1 MQKQEER
8 RTLKTSTETAVR
20 KDILDGTIVLFNRNG
35 LKFTMDELAALIH
48 RSKKTI
54 YAVFPDKGSLLR
66 SMAEYVFRSIK
77 ETEKEI
83 YDDPELETMEKLRKL
98 LGAMPEQYQTV
109 DFRKLYVLKDKYP
122 DVYTKVQEGLESGWE
137 PTIELLR
144 KGMKEGKI
152 RRVSIPVFKTMF
164 EATLE
169 QFFQRDVLVENGI
182 TYNRALEEVVNILID
197 GIVIREA

>member
-1 MQKQEER
+1 MQTGKKA
-8 RTLKTSTETAVR
+8 LKASTETEVR
-20 KDILDGTIVLFNRNG
+20 KEILEGTIVLFNRSG

-54 YAVFPDKGSLLR
+54 YVVFPDKATLLS
-66 SMAEYVFRSIK
+66 SMADYVFQSIK

-83 YDDPELETMEKLRKL
+83 YSNPNLETVEKLRKL

-122 DVYTKVQEGLESGWE
+122 EVYQKVQDGLESGWE
-137 PTIELLR
+137 PTIDLLK

-152 RRVSIPVFKTMF
+152 RRISIPVFKTMF
-164 EATLE
+164 QATLE
-169 QFFQRDVLVENGI
+169 QFFQRDVLVESGI
-182 TYNRALEEVVNILID
+182 TYNRALEEVVSIMVD
-197 GIVIREA
+197 GIVIRS

>member
-1 MQKQEER
+1 MQTGKKA
-8 RTLKTSTETAVR
+8 LKASTETEVR
-20 KDILDGTIVLFNRNG
+20 KEILEGTIVLFNRSG

-54 YAVFPDKGSLLR
+54 YVVFPDKATLLS
-66 SMAEYVFRSIK
+66 SMADYVFKSIK

-83 YDDPELETMEKLRKL
+83 YSNPNLETVEKLRKL

-122 DVYTKVQEGLESGWE
+122 EVYQKVQDGLESGWE
-137 PTIELLR
+137 PTIDLLK

-152 RRVSIPVFKTMF
+152 RRISIPVFKTMF
-164 EATLE
+164 QATLE
-169 QFFQRDVLVENGI
+169 QFFQRDVLVESGI
-182 TYNRALEEVVNILID
+182 TYNRALEEVVSIMVD
-197 GIVIREA
+197 GIVIRS

>member
-1 MQKQEER
+1 MQEGKK
-8 RTLKTSTETAVR
+8 TLRASTEAEVR
-20 KDILDGTIVLFNRNG
+20 KEILEGTIVLFNRNG

-54 YAVFPDKGSLLR
+54 YVVFPDKAALLS

-83 YDDPELETMEKLRKL
+83 YSTPELETVEKLRKL

-109 DFRKLYVLKDKYP
+109 DFRKLYILKDKYP
-122 DVYTKVQEGLESGWE
+122 EVYQKVQDGLESGWE
-137 PTIELLR
+137 PTIDLLK

-152 RRVSIPVFKTMF
+152 RRISIPVFKTMF

-182 TYNRALEEVVNILID
+182 TYNRALDEVVNIMLD
-197 GIVIREA
+197 GIVIHA

>member
-1 MQKQEER
+1 MQTGKKA
-8 RTLKTSTETAVR
+8 LKASTETEVR
-20 KDILDGTIVLFNRNG
+20 KEILEGTIVLFNRSG

-54 YAVFPDKGSLLR
+54 YVVFPDKATLLS
-66 SMAEYVFRSIK
+66 SMADYVFQSIK

-83 YDDPELETMEKLRKL
+83 YSNPNLETVEKLRKL

-122 DVYTKVQEGLESGWE
+122 EVYQKVQDGLESGWE
-137 PTIELLR
+137 PTINLLK

-152 RRVSIPVFKTMF
+152 RRISIPVFKTMF
-164 EATLE
+164 QATLE
-169 QFFQRDVLVENGI
+169 QFFQRDVLVESGI
-182 TYNRALEEVVNILID
+182 TYNRALEEVVSIMVD
-197 GIVIREA
+197 GIVIRS

>member
-1 MQKQEER
+1 MQEGKK
-8 RTLKTSTETAVR
+8 TLRTSTEAEVR
-20 KDILDGTIVLFNRNG
+20 KEILEGTIVLFNRNG

-54 YAVFPDKGSLLR
+54 YVVFPDKAALLS

-83 YDDPELETMEKLRKL
+83 YSTPELETVEKLRKL

-109 DFRKLYVLKDKYP
+109 DFRKLYILKDKYP
-122 DVYTKVQEGLESGWE
+122 EVYQKVQDGLESGWE
-137 PTIELLR
+137 PTIDLLK

-152 RRVSIPVFKTMF
+152 RRISIPVFKTMF

-182 TYNRALEEVVNILID
+182 TYNRALEEVVNIMLD
-197 GIVIREA
+197 GIVIHA

>member
-1 MQKQEER
+1 MQTGKKA
-8 RTLKTSTETAVR
+8 LKASTETEVR
-20 KDILDGTIVLFNRNG
+20 KEILEGTIVLFNRSG

-54 YAVFPDKGSLLR
+54 YVVFPDKATLLS
-66 SMAEYVFRSIK
+66 SMADYVFQSIK

-83 YDDPELETMEKLRKL
+83 YSNSNLETVEKLRKL

-122 DVYTKVQEGLESGWE
+122 EVYQKVQDGLESGWE
-137 PTIELLR
+137 PTIDLLK

-152 RRVSIPVFKTMF
+152 RRISIPVFKTMF
-164 EATLE
+164 QATLE
-169 QFFQRDVLVENGI
+169 QFFQRDVLVESGI
-182 TYNRALEEVVNILID
+182 TYNRALEEVVSIMVD
-197 GIVIREA
+197 GIVIRS

>member
-1 MQKQEER
+1 MQTGKKA
-8 RTLKTSTETAVR
+8 LKASTETEVR
-20 KDILDGTIVLFNRNG
+20 KEILEGTIVLFNRSG

-54 YAVFPDKGSLLR
+54 YVVFPDKATLLS
-66 SMAEYVFRSIK
+66 SMADYVFKSIK

-83 YDDPELETMEKLRKL
+83 YSNSNLETVEKLRML

-122 DVYTKVQEGLESGWE
+122 EVYQKVQDGLESGWE
-137 PTIELLR
+137 PTIDLLK

-152 RRVSIPVFKTMF
+152 RRISIPVFKTMF
-164 EATLE
+164 QATLE
-169 QFFQRDVLVENGI
+169 QFFQRDVLVESGI
-182 TYNRALEEVVNILID
+182 TYNRALEEVVSIMVD
-197 GIVIREA
+197 GIVIRS